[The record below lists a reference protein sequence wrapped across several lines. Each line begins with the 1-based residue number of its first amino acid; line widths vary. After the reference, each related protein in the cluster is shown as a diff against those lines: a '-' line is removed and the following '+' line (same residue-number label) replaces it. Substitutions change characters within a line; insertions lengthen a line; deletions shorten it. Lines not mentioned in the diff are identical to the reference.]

1 MTPAKSVAKPTT
13 AIAPAAS
20 QACREQSVPSVM
32 KATPTHASA
41 RYATRRVRGGP
52 VNSTRT
58 SSANEPKAAK
68 SEVCGCP
75 ITLSAKAN
83 TAGMTI
89 AARAALLTATLSPT
103 ALECR
108 RRNLMRSAGNAP
120 RR

>member
-1 MTPAKSVAKPTT
+1 VSRAERPERDEGDTDAREREVRDE
-13 AIAPAAS
+13 AS
-20 QACREQSVPSVM
+20 PR
-32 KATPTHASA
+32 
-41 RYATRRVRGGP
+41 P

-89 AARAALLTATLSPT
+89 AARAALLTATLCPT
-103 ALECR
+103 ALDCR

>member
-32 KATPTHASA
+32 KAAPTHASA

-52 VNSTRT
+52 VNSTST

-68 SEVCGCP
+68 IDVCGCP
-75 ITLSAKAN
+75 ITLSANAN

-89 AARAALLTATLSPT
+89 AARAALFSAALSPT
-103 ALECR
+103 ALDCR